1 MRILLI
7 IKFSARHVREECNNN
22 FHFLSNFVPFFKL
35 ESPNVPARENGD
47 TTVQSP
53 QNLSIRFKIKQ
64 QMRASH
70 SSLA

>member
-1 MRILLI
+1 MRILL
-7 IKFSARHVREECNNN
+7 KFSARHVIREECNNN
-22 FHFLSNFVPFFKL
+22 FHFLSNFVPFFKV